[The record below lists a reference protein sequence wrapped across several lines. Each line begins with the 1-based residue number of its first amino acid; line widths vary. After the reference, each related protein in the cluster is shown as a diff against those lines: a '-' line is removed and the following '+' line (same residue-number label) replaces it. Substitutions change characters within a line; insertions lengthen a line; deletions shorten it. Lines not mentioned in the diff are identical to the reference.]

1 MISLL
6 SNLYRSRL
14 IYCLV
19 PTLVFVTVS
28 LLIFSPQTLTQAL
41 LNPQTTNVLNFT
53 SMLTIIAVISFALG
67 YLLMIMN
74 WLVVRI
80 FEGHCLP
87 MLISNILM
95 SIQERRQV
103 RFARRVRDN
112 RHELEEVAEGTEL
125 FQQCWRHYIE
135 LKNEYHELFPPE
147 ARNTLPTRLGNVY
160 RAFED
165 YSFKRYGIDSLFF
178 WERLAKVIPE
188 DYAGKVEELNNT
200 VVFLLSSSLL
210 SFIVTGELII
220 LSIVN
225 WEFSRTRFLL
235 SLLCLFFG
243 YSFYHMAVPTAQ
255 ILGRHIRTCYDL
267 FRLDLLD
274 ELNVERPK
282 TFGGQEEKALW
293 RSVHEF
299 LVLGEDSPYIEPE
312 SE

>member
-1 MISLL
+1 M
-6 SNLYRSRL
+6 
-14 IYCLV
+14 
-19 PTLVFVTVS
+19 
-28 LLIFSPQTLTQAL
+28 
-41 LNPQTTNVLNFT
+41 
-53 SMLTIIAVISFALG
+53 
-67 YLLMIMN
+67 
-74 WLVVRI
+74 
-80 FEGHCLP
+80 
-87 MLISNILM
+87 
-95 SIQERRQV
+95 
-103 RFARRVRDN
+103 D
-112 RHELEEVAEGTEL
+112 
-125 FQQCWRHYIE
+125 
-135 LKNEYHELFPPE
+135 LKNEYLERFPHQ
-147 ARNTLPTRLGNVY
+147 ARDVLPTQLGNVY